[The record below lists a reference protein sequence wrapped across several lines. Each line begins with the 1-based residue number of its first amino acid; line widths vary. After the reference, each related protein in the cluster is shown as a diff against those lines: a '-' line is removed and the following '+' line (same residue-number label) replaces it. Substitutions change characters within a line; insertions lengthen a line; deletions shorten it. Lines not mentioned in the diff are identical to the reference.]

1 MSVKLLNISNKID
14 SSALEILKL
23 IDESAKSLQIDFFVI
38 GATARD
44 IIFNMVHNIKSFRVT
59 NDIDFS
65 IRIKTWDEFEK
76 LTNSL
81 IKKGFAKS
89 NIVHR
94 FRYKSIPSIDIVPF
108 GKISTPE
115 TSIIWPDKQSKEMN
129 VLGFEECFADSEDMK
144 VSSNPDLIIKIA
156 SVRGLVIMKLIA
168 WKDGFP
174 SRSRDALDI
183 LYIIKNYIEAG
194 NSERLFKENNDLV
207 DDNFDFELTGAIL
220 LGRDIAKLASPAAL
234 SFINEILDYEI
245 KNFDT
250 SPFITDM
257 LTGDFISDKTDKN
270 RKYLLQLITNLRLG
284 MNPYPSPFTSHLFHP

>member
-44 IIFNMVHNIKSFRVT
+44 IIFNMVHNIKSFRAT

-94 FRYKSIPSIDIVPF
+94 FQYKSIPSIDIVPF

-220 LGRDIAKLASPAAL
+220 LGRDIAKLASPTAL

-257 LTGDFISDKTDKN
+257 LTGEFISDKTEKK

-284 MNPYPSPFTSHLFHP
+284 MSP